1 MIEFDVLKSLISFI
15 IDFHSSLLSLAF
27 QQLKQDMEKQRDA
40 LVDALYKKGL
50 AIAEL
55 DDELLVNTNYPLNF
69 GPFSYC

>member
-1 MIEFDVLKSLISFI
+1 MIAVDMLKALIAFI
-15 IDFHSSLLSLAF
+15 IDFHSSLLSSTF

-55 DDELLVNTNYPLNF
+55 DDELLVNTTHRT
-69 GPFSYC
+69 